1 MDLKHIL
8 LRYFLPMTICFFGL
22 SLLNLIPSIQKTYYP
37 IFEKYTL
44 SIATAGQ
51 PDMYFKSRPGGE
63 TDPNNYNKITVLHNT
78 KKHLQAII
86 DRSRATGRQ
95 GQYDYKGFIVTIDE
109 HFITPLIFFFS
120 LLLVTPGNW
129 KRKLINFLIG
139 SVLIMGFAYLTI
151 HFKSLHMVATS
162 GVLGVVD
169 ANTLKGYKLISY
181 LFSSITTITVVLIV
195 WILLAFRKSDFK
207 NFLVGAE

>member
-22 SLLNLIPSIQKTYYP
+22 SLLNLIPSVQKAYYP
-37 IFEKYTL
+37 IFEKITL
-44 SIATAGQ
+44 STLTTSQ

-63 TDPNNYNKITVLHNT
+63 TDPKNHNKITVLHNT

-86 DRSRATGRQ
+86 DRSRATGQQ
-95 GQYDYKGFIVTIDE
+95 GQYDYKGFIITIDE

-120 LLLVTPGNW
+120 LLIVTPGNW
-129 KRKLINFLIG
+129 KRKLINLMIG
-139 SVLIMGFAYLTI
+139 SVLIMGFAYLTVY
-151 HFKSLHMVATS
+151 FKGFYMVANS

-169 ANTLKGYKLISY
+169 ANTLKGYKLISF
-181 LFSSITTITVVLIV
+181 LFSSITTITIVVLV

-207 NFLVGAE
+207 NLLA